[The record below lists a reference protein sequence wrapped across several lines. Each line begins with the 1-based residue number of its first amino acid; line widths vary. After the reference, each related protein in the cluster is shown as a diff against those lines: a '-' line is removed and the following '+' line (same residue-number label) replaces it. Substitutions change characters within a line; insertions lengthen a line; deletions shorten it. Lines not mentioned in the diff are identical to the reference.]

1 MEIKIASTEFEIAQC
16 FSVLAELRPHL
27 SVDAFVNTVERLRK
41 TTNFKLAYLNDGG
54 IKAVAGFRLSEWL
67 AAGYYLEI
75 EDLITTASER
85 SKGYGGMLFDWLYEY
100 ASANNCNQLRLV
112 SGIVR
117 ESAHRFYLRKGMTFE
132 AKYFSINIK

>member
-1 MEIKIASTEFEIAQC
+1 MEIKIATTETEMVQC
-16 FSVLAELRPHL
+16 FNVLAELRPHL
-27 SVDAFVNTVERLRK
+27 SVDTFVNTIERLGK
-41 TTNFKLAYLNDGG
+41 TTNFKLAYLNDDGV
-54 IKAVAGFRLSEWL
+54 KAVAGFRLSEWL